1 MSDYSRLIEHAF
13 PLRQASIDS
22 VHEKNVRHGHI
33 STLHIWPARRPLAAS
48 RAALLATL
56 LPDPGTPEARKELCE
71 KIGGTLK
78 MEADKDGRVKEITE
92 GGVLRWKREI
102 ENKATLDWFREEIRK
117 ANGGKP
123 PKVLD
128 PFAGGGAI
136 PLEAMRLGCEVTAA
150 DLNPVAWFILKC
162 TLEYPQKLAGQTRP
176 LPEFI
181 LRDREFMEEFLKK
194 VKGLKGAKL
203 SKMLEALGHGA
214 RAGEQ
219 RQDEMD
225 FEDAAANAG
234 ISLEADIAWHV
245 RAWGRKMLAQV
256 RKDLAHLYP
265 TYADWQPLMLG
276 KPYEPQPTRM
286 IDPDQN
292 GLAAAAQLNADLSN
306 DYLQDKF
313 NPRWVA
319 KPAAAYMW
327 TRTVTCKNCR
337 ATIPL
342 LKTLWLCKKDNKRI
356 RLLMAP
362 NVGGT
367 GPDFSI
373 EYNVPERGGNS
384 AQKREHDK
392 KLGVGTMSKAGA
404 QCLCCPAIME
414 ASDIRYEGKNARLG
428 QIMTAVVTDGPHGKE
443 YRLPTDHER
452 KVGQVGDAY
461 VRTLFEDVPFGLPD
475 EPLPTVDRHRAV
487 GSQLPGYGLTKWSDM
502 FSERQLVVLGTLLKF
517 LRASGESS
525 MSQYDD
531 VWKNAIRSFLAI
543 VIDKTADYGS
553 ALATWI
559 VGMEIV
565 RGTFARFAFS
575 WCWDWCEV
583 NPLEDVAG
591 GLSSSLRW
599 CTLSLDTLGDATRT
613 ALAPLVLNRSAI
625 DELTTQSQYDLLFTD
640 PPYYDAI
647 PYADLMDFFY
657 VWLRRSLVDTEP
669 TAFSAALTPKWNSAA
684 QNGELID
691 DPGAHDGDRALSK
704 AAYEAGM
711 GKVFKNALDAL
722 KPDGR
727 CVIVFAHKSPDA
739 WETLVAAIIRAGAT
753 VVGSWPI
760 QSERGART
768 NAIATASLASSI
780 WMVCRKRDP
789 LAKVGWDNRVMAE
802 MRENIA
808 TQLREFWDA
817 GIRGPDFVWAATGPA
832 MEAYSKYPAV
842 KKANSPSNEFL
853 SVKEFLDAV
862 RRIVIEF
869 VVGRVLHIESGT
881 DRLDSVTSY
890 YLLHRNDFG
899 FEKAP
904 AGACILYAVS
914 CGLSDAELERTW
926 NLVKVKGSKTPEPD
940 ESEEETIYEEG
951 EAPEEMSG
959 SEFILRTWKER
970 NERRMGYESIGGRE
984 VPLIDRV
991 HRLMHLW
998 RDGDARKVDDY
1009 LDNYALRRNELFIR
1023 LIQSL
1028 IELSKQGNDERALL
1042 ESLSNHLGAKAAKAD
1057 TTRPL
1062 AFDDEI

>member
-1 MSDYSRLIEHAF
+1 MKDYSRLIEHAF

-56 LPDPGTPEARKELCE
+56 LPDPGTPEGRKELCE
-71 KIGGTLK
+71 KIGGKLMMETDKEGRLK
-78 MEADKDGRVKEITE
+78 EATN
-92 GGVLRWKREI
+92 GGILRWKREI
-102 ENKATLDWFREEIRK
+102 ENKETLDFFREEIRK

-162 TLEYPQKLAGQTRP
+162 TLEYPQKLAGKTRP
-176 LPEFI
+176 LPELI
-181 LRDREFMEEFLKK
+181 LHDREFMEEFLKK
-194 VKGLKGAKL
+194 VNGLKGAKL
-203 SKMLEALGHGA
+203 SKTLEALGHGE
-214 RAGEQ
+214 RVGQ
-219 RQDEMD
+219 QLQGEMD
-225 FEDAAANAG
+225 FEGAAADAG
-234 ISLEADIAWHV
+234 ISLEADLVWHV
-245 RAWGRKMLAQV
+245 RAWGRIMLAQT
-256 RKDLAHLYP
+256 RKELAHLYP
-265 TYADWQPLMLG
+265 TYADWQPLLTG
-276 KPYEPQPTRM
+276 KPFEPRPTQL
-286 IDPDQN
+286 IEPDDH
-292 GLAAAAQLNADLSN
+292 GLANVAQLNAELTEE
-306 DYLQDKF
+306 YLQDKF

-327 TRTVTCKNCR
+327 ARTVTCKNCR
-337 ATIPL
+337 ATVPL

-356 RLLMAP
+356 RLVVAA
-362 NVGGT
+362 NADST
-367 GPDFSI
+367 GAAFSI
-373 EYNVPERGGNS
+373 EHHVPERGGNA

-392 KLGVGTMSKAGA
+392 KIGTGTMSKAGA
-404 QCLCCPAIME
+404 QCPCCPAIMTN
-414 ASDIRYEGKNARLG
+414 SDIRYEGKNGRIG
-428 QIMTAVVTDGPHGKE
+428 QAMTAVVADGPDGKE
-443 YRLPTDHER
+443 YRPPTEHER
-452 KVGQVGDAY
+452 KVGQVGEAY
-461 VRTLFEDVPFGLPD
+461 VRQVFEGVPFGLPE

-487 GSQLPGYGLTKWSDM
+487 GSQLPGYGFTKWSDM
-502 FSERQLVVLGTLLKF
+502 FSHRQLVVLGTLLRV
-517 LRASGESS
+517 LQVSGESA

-531 VWKNAIRSFLAI
+531 VWKHAIRSYLSI
-543 VIDKTADYGS
+543 VVDKTADYGS

-591 GLSSSLRW
+591 GLPSSLRW
-599 CTLSLDTLGDATRT
+599 CNLSLNTLEEATQF
-613 ALAPLVLNRSAI
+613 ALAPSVLNRSAM
-625 DELTTQSQYDLLFTD
+625 DEQTTQPKYDLLFTD

-657 VWLRRSLVDTEP
+657 VWLRRALADIEP
-669 TAFSAALTPKWNSAA
+669 TAFAGALTPKWNSDA
-684 QNGELID
+684 QTGELID
-691 DPGAHDGDRALSK
+691 DPGAHNGDRALSK

-722 KPDGR
+722 SPNGR
-727 CVIVFAHKSPDA
+727 CVIVFAHKSPNA
-739 WETLVAAIIRAGAT
+739 WETLVAAIIKAGAT

-789 LAKVGWDNRVMAE
+789 LTKVGWDNRVMAE

-842 KKANSPSNEFL
+842 KKANSPTGEFL
-853 SVKEFLDAV
+853 SVAEFLDAV

-869 VVGRVLHIESGT
+869 VVGRVLHIESGV
-881 DRLDSVTSY
+881 DRLDPVTSY

-904 AGACILYAVS
+904 VGACILYAVS
-914 CGLSDAELERTW
+914 CGISDAELERTW
-926 NLVKVKGSKTPEPD
+926 NLIKVKGSKMPPPD
-940 ESEEETIYEEG
+940 ELDDEAVDEEV
-951 EAPEEMSG
+951 EAAEAMTG
-959 SEFILRTWKER
+959 SEFTLRTWKER
-970 NERRMGYESIGGRE
+970 NERRMGYESVGGRE

-998 RDGDARKVDDY
+998 HDGNVRKVDDY
-1009 LDNYALRRNELFIR
+1009 LDQNALRRHELFAR

-1028 IELSKQGNDERALL
+1028 IELSEQRSDERSLL
-1042 ESLSNHLGAKAAKAD
+1042 ESLSNHLGAKSSTA
-1057 TTRPL
+1057 TLPL
-1062 AFDDEI
+1062 DLNNES